1 MQTKSKKF
9 TGAGRYEI
17 GGMFVRRGVYE
28 FRSGRFGLEVNDIDA
43 GMWVPMDT
51 ERFDA
56 ICVRKVEG

>member
-1 MQTKSKKF
+1 MTKSKKF

-17 GGMFVRRGVYE
+17 GGMFVRGGVHE
-28 FRSGRFGLEVNDIDA
+28 FRTGRFGLEVKDA
-43 GMWVPMDT
+43 EFGGWAPMDA